1 MVKTA
6 QKWFSIEDVSFNQ
19 SSEWCDSLLPLV
31 SPDATWHLRNRWRHV
46 ASALA
51 SLAVKLLV
59 LMSRAQKSGYNVF
72 SILNLILN
80 AIGILDNSTWVYR
93 YTLISG
99 MMYNDPKRLANGMVY
114 YWLCRICFSDPLS
127 SHHSITIS
135 PRLGLI
141 PFQFQK
147 STPIILNTPETHG
160 FHRGFAVVFWIIF
173 LRCHRSFGK
182 IPTIGQAGPGRESG
196 WAKSLVHTFKSTWS
210 VSQMFPWFWRRL
222 LKNPSL
228 N

>member
-6 QKWFSIEDVSFNQ
+6 QKRFSIEDVSLNQ
-19 SSEWCDSLLPLV
+19 CESLLPLV

-93 YTLISG
+93 YTLITG
-99 MMYNDPKRLANGMVY
+99 MMYNVQWPQTVG
-114 YWLCRICFSDPLS
+114 
-127 SHHSITIS
+127 
-135 PRLGLI
+135 
-141 PFQFQK
+141 
-147 STPIILNTPETHG
+147 
-160 FHRGFAVVFWIIF
+160 
-173 LRCHRSFGK
+173 
-182 IPTIGQAGPGRESG
+182 
-196 WAKSLVHTFKSTWS
+196 
-210 VSQMFPWFWRRL
+210 
-222 LKNPSL
+222 
-228 N
+228 